1 VVANNSLLFPTASLN
16 ISGADYT
23 PIEDMNITKEYELC
37 QAICDDLK
45 TKAEMFRADR
55 LGKSSTPTTQ
65 GCILF
70 QMVIFFLFFSTI
82 VFCLDYFFTHMVSN
96 YFSTTIMSGPNFSSQ
111 VYYLDNLEYG
121 IARPDGTPRSS
132 VFTRSLIKRIRDL
145 DKKSISADKST
156 YVNLPV
162 SVV

>member
-1 VVANNSLLFPTASLN
+1 LF
-16 ISGADYT
+16 G
-23 PIEDMNITKEYELC
+23 
-37 QAICDDLK
+37 
-45 TKAEMFRADR
+45 
-55 LGKSSTPTTQ
+55 
-65 GCILF
+65 
-70 QMVIFFLFFSTI
+70 LFFYSYGGKL
-82 VFCLDYFFTHMVSN
+82 F
-96 YFSTTIMSGPNFSSQ
+96 FSTTIMSGPNFSSQ

-162 SVV
+162 NIV